1 MFIWSRRRQSD
12 RHCIRESEIIDG
24 GKVQI
29 SARAEEGD
37 KGLKSNHVFRS
48 ITQSSKM
55 SWQIRSKNVAYKT
68 LVERKEKADSDSI
81 SWEQGRNSFNSTK
94 SKNLQSDGW
103 SIVDT
108 SYLRDEALDNI
119 PDGVKNDLDAHI
131 RNRESFVY

>member
-1 MFIWSRRRQSD
+1 M
-12 RHCIRESEIIDG
+12 
-24 GKVQI
+24 
-29 SARAEEGD
+29 
-37 KGLKSNHVFRS
+37 
-48 ITQSSKM
+48 
-55 SWQIRSKNVAYKT
+55 
-68 LVERKEKADSDSI
+68 ERKEKADSDSI